1 MRMPSALQT
10 TVTIIMSQL
19 TFLCA
24 FFCSNFVNVV
34 SWVALTGTSSHDG
47 PWKRLIRCCLEF
59 DSFLFHWSKKINFQK
74 FDWLGIKE
82 TGNGGGFG
90 VEGLCI
96 EPLSWVWFLVWH
108 QMLYRISY
116 WHSTWTSGFSFSP
129 CHLLRKHRSFYHTS
143 FQLLYSIVSCTK
155 LINWL

>member
-1 MRMPSALQT
+1 MRMPSNNCNYNES
-10 TVTIIMSQL
+10 VDIS
-19 TFLCA
+19 LC

-82 TGNGGGFG
+82 TGNGGGFR
-90 VEGLCI
+90 VQGLSM
-96 EPLSWVWFLVWH
+96 EPLSWVGFLAWH
-108 QMLYRISY
+108 QMLNRISY
-116 WHSTWTSGFSFSP
+116 WHSPWTSGFSFSP
-129 CHLLRKHRSFYHTS
+129 CYFLRKTQILLSYFFSASLFYS
-143 FQLLYSIVSCTK
+143 KLY
-155 LINWL
+155 